1 MNKTSDAQL
10 KAGAKYDRKNTKAI
24 YLKLNVKTDADII
37 DRLTGK
43 PNIQGYIKELIRND
57 IKLKA

>member
-10 KAGAKYDRKNTKAI
+10 RAGAKYDRNNTKAI
-24 YLKLNVKTDADII
+24 YLKLNVKTDVDIL
-37 DRLTGK
+37 DHLSDK
-43 PNIQGYIKELIRND
+43 PNIQGYIKGLIRND